1 MVQCVAWLSDMLWDA
16 GGPSDRV
23 TCGSFGCL
31 DVGNLEYDIS
41 QEYNRSLYIYIYVH
55 LKVF

>member
-41 QEYNRSLYIYIYVH
+41 QEYNRSIYIYVH